1 MKMNNFIKFICGI
14 FFGIS
19 FIWTICAA
27 DMVKRYYPVWN
38 ILESDTTTKMLV
50 FVAFVVIGI
59 FLMTISAI
67 VFKGISEIDE
77 RR

>member
-1 MKMNNFIKFICGI
+1 MRMNNFIKFICGI
-14 FFGIS
+14 LFGIS

-27 DMVKRYYPVWN
+27 DMVKKYYPYWS
-38 ILESDTTTKMLV
+38 ILNEDTTNKMLV
-50 FVAFVVIGI
+50 FCAFVVIGM

-77 RR
+77 R